1 MMAQDITAT
10 VIFPPSAPAAP
21 TTAISGSTNVLI
33 TWVAP
38 SSNGG

>member
-1 MMAQDITAT
+1 MMALDITAT
-10 VIFPPSAPAAP
+10 VSFPPSAPAAP
-21 TTAISGSTNVLI
+21 TTAISGNNVLI